1 MSLGVNR
8 LLEDLVG
15 LGFKEVSVIKDN
27 ANMSYAVI
35 PNFEIPAGNFRGKKV
50 DLAIP
55 APEQYPQL
63 FGASIH
69 LRTAPH
75 LVPFGQ
81 VPNVRNVIK
90 SNLGPAWQYWSYR
103 FNILPDNPSAQLI
116 SQINEI
122 FRKN

>member
-1 MSLGVNR
+1 MSFGVNR
-8 LLEDLVG
+8 LIEDLVN
-15 LGFKEVSVIKDN
+15 LGFNEVSVVKDN
-27 ANMSYAVI
+27 ANVNYAVI
-35 PNFEIPAGNFRGKKV
+35 ANFEIPAGSFCGKCI

-55 APEQYPQL
+55 VPDQYPQL

-69 LRTAPH
+69 LRSEPH

-81 VPNVRNVIK
+81 VVNLRNVIE
-90 SNLGPAWQYWSYR
+90 SGLGAAWQYWSYR
-103 FNILPDNPSAQLI
+103 FNILPDNPTAQLI